1 MLLWILLLGLVI
13 GLVLLLVHQGRTQ
26 SEVDERLQELEAENH
41 RLRERVR
48 ILEELTL
55 EEEKRR
61 PFDELQ

>member
-48 ILEELTL
+48 ILEKLTL

>member
-48 ILEELTL
+48 ILEELAL